1 MFLPSTF
8 RVGIGHDKYAV
19 ASLVTALMSF
29 TASGL
34 GLSGT
39 SGGVFL
45 PQAVVAVRTSAKQAN
60 DNHRDRVFI
69 ASFS

>member
-1 MFLPSTF
+1 M
-8 RVGIGHDKYAV
+8 GHDKNAMV
-19 ASLVTALMSF
+19 SLVTALMSF

-45 PQAVVAVRTSAKQAN
+45 PQAVPAETASAKQTAIS
-60 DNHRDRVFI
+60 HSGRIFI